1 MSPGTAKSKKGKEPL
16 LSRKS
21 SLGSNPS
28 LKSRGR
34 TGTYDGS
41 ESSSDEELPNSLSAA
56 RRKSPRKVNS
66 IVVIAQ
72 VHNSAAG
79 ADSTANF
86 GNLQQSSHQQEIAT
100 NRTHVAH
107 EDDPRDQE
115 FSAFA
120 PFEGNGE
127 SRNSKTSSDKK
138 DNEGGPTK
146 NPSVDGV
153 VDSVSVSHLD
163 REKNEDVES
172 LQTVL
177 SNHAENLEERCVL
190 QPTEV
195 NAGTFHVSCGPSLN
209 QSQDGT
215 ENMAESPVPIKHLEK
230 DINELPVNEI
240 HSEEQQEATPQDE
253 YGIEN
258 HTSSKLDHPVEGAE
272 NVEGQI
278 SESIC
283 SSDEPKQVNEVLPE
297 GDLGYLGHDSGSDTS
312 FENDSTDESD
322 GDTVILKDEYK
333 EYGYTDAP
341 STKSNSSWVD
351 RQKDIHEDPNER
363 SSRPYPG
370 TGDTCLTFTRK
381 NTCGATEQD
390 DRSVAG
396 SQGSAEREKSIT
408 SAGPK
413 GLQPRQ
419 SVPVSIPVSGTG
431 ATRHKLVTR
440 LRDTPCGS
448 VGSTLSDYSN
458 YVTAGSVLSGNS
470 VDTFCSARSS
480 RTSRIKGNSDDHSD
494 NSHCAGED
502 GIDGH
507 SSKTESVNEELTK
520 VLPVSSSF
528 VDVICAVNR
537 LTTFV
542 CHLCK
547 ILCPHENSRR
557 DEEETTVAEE
567 LRNETLEVKRR
578 LCSKLI
584 EVLRIF
590 WCLLGITIMSV
601 FVYSFVH
608 SLIFFLQQCRKRQKL
623 MCWCI
628 MQYITL
634 CCLRESNHCMCTEN
648 KSYTDKLNSV
658 TSVASQ
664 FRSGTIII
672 RRIKYNFVS

>member
-1 MSPGTAKSKKGKEPL
+1 VSPGTAKSKKGKEPL
-16 LSRKS
+16 RSRKS
-21 SLGSNPS
+21 LSGSSTP
-28 LKSRGR
+28 LKSQGR

-72 VHNSAAG
+72 VHNSAVG
-79 ADSTANF
+79 ADSTAKF
-86 GNLQQSSHQQEIAT
+86 GNLQQSSHREEIAT
-100 NRTHVAH
+100 NRTLVAH
-107 EDDPRDQE
+107 EHDPRDHE
-115 FSAFA
+115 SSAFA
-120 PFEGNGE
+120 PFEG
-127 SRNSKTSSDKK
+127 NSKTSSDKK
-138 DNEGGPTK
+138 DNEEGPTK
-146 NPSVDGV
+146 IQSVDGV
-153 VDSVSVSHLD
+153 VDSVSVRHLD

-177 SNHAENLEERCVL
+177 SNHAENTEERCVL
-190 QPTEV
+190 QATEV

-215 ENMAESPVPIKHLEK
+215 ENKAESSVSVKHLEK
-230 DINELPVNEI
+230 DINELTVNEI
-240 HSEEQQEATPQDE
+240 HSEEEQEATPQDE

-258 HTSSKLDHPVEGAE
+258 HTSSKLDHPVERAE

-297 GDLGYLGHDSGSDTS
+297 GGLGYLGHDSGSDTS

-322 GDTVILKDEYK
+322 CDTVILKGDSK

-351 RQKDIHEDPNER
+351 HQKDIHEDPNEG

-370 TGDTCLTFTRK
+370 TGGTCPTFTRK
-381 NTCGATEQD
+381 NTCGATEKD

-396 SQGSAEREKSIT
+396 SQGSAESEKSIA

-440 LRDTPCGS
+440 LLDTPCGS
-448 VGSTLSDYSN
+448 VGSTVSDKSN

-470 VDTFCSARSS
+470 IDTFCSARSS
-480 RTSRIKGNSDDHSD
+480 LTSRIKGNSDDHSD
-494 NSHCAGED
+494 IGHCAGED
-502 GIDGH
+502 GSDGH
-507 SSKTESVNEELTK
+507 PSKTESVNEESTK

-547 ILCPHENSRR
+547 ILCPHENSQR

-567 LRNETLEVKRR
+567 LRNEALEVKRR

-590 WCLLGITIMSV
+590 
-601 FVYSFVH
+601 
-608 SLIFFLQQCRKRQKL
+608 
-623 MCWCI
+623 
-628 MQYITL
+628 
-634 CCLRESNHCMCTEN
+634 
-648 KSYTDKLNSV
+648 
-658 TSVASQ
+658 
-664 FRSGTIII
+664 
-672 RRIKYNFVS
+672 

>member
-16 LSRKS
+16 RFRKS
-21 SLGSNPS
+21 LSGSSPP
-28 LKSRGR
+28 LKSQGR

-41 ESSSDEELPNSLSAA
+41 ESSSDEEPTNSLSAA
-56 RRKSPRKVNS
+56 RRKSPRKGNS

-72 VHNSAAG
+72 VHNSAVG
-79 ADSTANF
+79 ADSTAKF
-86 GNLQQSSHQQEIAT
+86 GNLQQSSHQEEIAT
-100 NRTHVAH
+100 TRTRVAH
-107 EDDPRDQE
+107 EHDPRDQE
-115 FSAFA
+115 SSAFA
-120 PFEGNGE
+120 PFERNGE
-127 SRNSKTSSDKK
+127 SRNNKTSLDKK
-138 DNEGGPTK
+138 DNEEGPTK
-146 NPSVDGV
+146 IQSVDGV
-153 VDSVSVSHLD
+153 VDSVSVRHLD
-163 REKNEDVES
+163 CEKNEDVES
-172 LQTVL
+172 VQTVL
-177 SNHAENLEERCVL
+177 SNHAENTEERCVL

-195 NAGTFHVSCGPSLN
+195 NASTFHVSCGPSLN
-209 QSQDGT
+209 QSKDGT
-215 ENMAESPVPIKHLEK
+215 ENKAESSVSIKHLEK
-230 DINELPVNEI
+230 DINELPVHEI
-240 HSEEQQEATPQDE
+240 HSEEEQEATTQDE

-258 HTSSKLDHPVEGAE
+258 HTSSKLDHPVERAE

-278 SESIC
+278 SGSIC

-297 GDLGYLGHDSGSDTS
+297 GGLGYLGHDSGSDTS

-322 GDTVILKDEYK
+322 CDTVILKGDSK

-351 RQKDIHEDPNER
+351 HQKDVHEDPNEG

-370 TGDTCLTFTRK
+370 TGDSCQTFTRK
-381 NTCGATEQD
+381 STCGATEQD
-390 DRSVAG
+390 NRTVAG
-396 SQGSAEREKSIT
+396 SHGSDESEKSIA

-419 SVPVSIPVSGTG
+419 SVPVSIPVSDSG
-431 ATRHKLVTR
+431 APKHKLVTR
-440 LRDTPCGS
+440 LLDTPCGS
-448 VGSTLSDYSN
+448 VGSTVSDHSN

-470 VDTFCSARSS
+470 IDTFCSARSS
-480 RTSRIKGNSDDHSD
+480 LTSRIKGNSGDHSD
-494 NSHCAGED
+494 DSHCAGED
-502 GIDGH
+502 GCDGH
-507 SSKTESVNEELTK
+507 SSKTESVNEESTE

-547 ILCPHENSRR
+547 ILCPHENSQR

-590 WCLLGITIMSV
+590 WCLLGMTIMSV
-601 FVYSFVH
+601 FVSSFVH
-608 SLIFFLQQCRKRQKL
+608 PLISFLQQCRKRQKL

-628 MQYITL
+628 MHYFTL
-634 CCLRESNHCMCTEN
+634 CCLRESDHCTCNEN
-648 KSYTDKLNSV
+648 KSYIDKLKYI
-658 TSVASQ
+658 TSVVSQ
-664 FRSGTIII
+664 FRSGTIVIP
-672 RRIKYNFVS
+672 RMKYHFVS

>member
-1 MSPGTAKSKKGKEPL
+1 MSPGIAKSKKGKEPL
-16 LSRKS
+16 RSRKS
-21 SLGSNPS
+21 LLGSSPP
-28 LKSRGR
+28 LKSQGR
-34 TGTYDGS
+34 TGTFNTS
-41 ESSSDEELPNSLSAA
+41 ESSSDEELPNALPAA
-56 RRKSPRKVNS
+56 RRKSPPKVNS
-66 IVVIAQ
+66 IVVTAQ
-72 VHNSAAG
+72 VHNSAPS
-79 ADSTANF
+79 ADSTAIF
-86 GNLQQSSHQQEIAT
+86 GNLLRPSRQEEIAT
-100 NRTHVAH
+100 NRTRVARG
-107 EDDPRDQE
+107 DDPRNKE
-115 FSAFA
+115 SSAFV

-127 SRNSKTSSDKK
+127 SRNSKTSSDEK
-138 DNEGGPTK
+138 DNKEGPSK
-146 NPSVDGV
+146 NQSVDGV
-153 VDSVSVSHLD
+153 VDPVSVRHLD
-163 REKNEDVES
+163 RENKEEVKS

-177 SNHAENLEERCVL
+177 SNHVENTEERCVL

-215 ENMAESPVPIKHLEK
+215 ENKAESSVSIKHLEK

-240 HSEEQQEATPQDE
+240 HSEEEQEATPQDE

-258 HTSSKLDHPVEGAE
+258 HTSSKLDHPVERAE

-322 GDTVILKDEYK
+322 GDTVILKENSK
-333 EYGYTDAP
+333 EYGYADAL
-341 STKSNSSWVD
+341 STKSNSPSVD
-351 RQKDIHEDPNER
+351 YEKDIQEDPNEGG
-363 SSRPYPG
+363 SRPYPG
-370 TGDTCLTFTRK
+370 TGDTCQTFTRK
-381 NTCGATEQD
+381 STCGATEQD
-390 DRSVAG
+390 NRTVAG
-396 SQGSAEREKSIT
+396 SHGSDESEKSIA

-419 SVPVSIPVSGTG
+419 SVPVSIPVSDSG
-431 ATRHKLVTR
+431 APRHKLVAR
-440 LRDTPCGS
+440 LLDTPCGS
-448 VGSTLSDYSN
+448 VGSTVSDHSN

-470 VDTFCSARSS
+470 IDTFCSARSS
-480 RTSRIKGNSDDHSD
+480 LTSRIKGNSGDHSD
-494 NSHCAGED
+494 NNHCAGED
-502 GIDGH
+502 GCDGH
-507 SSKTESVNEELTK
+507 SSKTESVNEESTK

-547 ILCPHENSRR
+547 ILCPHENSQR
-557 DEEETTVAEE
+557 DQEETTVAEE

-601 FVYSFVH
+601 FVFSFVH
-608 SLIFFLQQCRKRQKL
+608 PLIIFL
-623 MCWCI
+623 
-628 MQYITL
+628 
-634 CCLRESNHCMCTEN
+634 
-648 KSYTDKLNSV
+648 
-658 TSVASQ
+658 
-664 FRSGTIII
+664 
-672 RRIKYNFVS
+672 